1 MFVCALELG
10 LASKERGWGVYT
22 DKRPLTKNHQG
33 RHDDA
38 MAMPKHGSGFKI
50 SSTSQAV
57 GNVLYLSYNQQISLR
72 FVAKIG

>member
-1 MFVCALELG
+1 MFVCALELE

-38 MAMPKHGSGFKI
+38 TAMPTHGSGFEI
-50 SSTSQAV
+50 SSTA
-57 GNVLYLSYNQQISLR
+57 L
-72 FVAKIG
+72 AIGT